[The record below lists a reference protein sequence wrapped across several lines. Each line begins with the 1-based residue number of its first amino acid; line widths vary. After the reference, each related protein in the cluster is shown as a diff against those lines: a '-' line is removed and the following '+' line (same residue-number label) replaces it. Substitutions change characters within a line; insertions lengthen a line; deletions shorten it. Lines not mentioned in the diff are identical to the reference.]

1 MLTKGEID
9 RLGKRIGAS
18 TVVSSDDMLLLQEYR
33 QTFKDPISRV
43 FSFVIESARKIDRQC
58 IVTYRIKR
66 IDTIMEKLR
75 RYQGNENGSMNLSR
89 MWDIAGCRCILNS
102 SNQDKLY
109 QLQKVIL
116 KEFGQDSKINDHIA
130 NPKDSG
136 YRSLHIYVKDKETQK
151 PVEIQIRNKEQHNW
165 ATLVEIVDLLYGTK
179 NKEQGASGP
188 LGRFLFLFSNAKNL
202 SDEEFSEMLQIER
215 KKKVFEKMSGVLS
228 RNYINIRRQWLK
240 QKTKGGFFV
249 ITANKKSSKI
259 ESYRSFEEAEAV
271 YYKKY
276 LANQDANIVL
286 THLRYPDFEQIS
298 MAYSNYVLAM
308 HAFFDDYRVLLSE
321 KIIECIKEERYVRFM
336 KCFHVYNSNVR
347 CHFENL
353 SLEINSIKDCEKD
366 ASISKNQINNWVR
379 EIKTRIAL
387 WFKETNDFLNSLGR
401 VTERYGFKEW
411 IVKNRI
417 RSLGKAI
424 SKGQKKFSA

>member
-1 MLTKGEID
+1 MTKGEID
-9 RLGKRIGAS
+9 RLGKRIGAAA
-18 TVVSSDDMLLLQEYR
+18 VVSNEDMLLLQEYR

-43 FSFVIESARKIDRQC
+43 FSFVIEAARKIDRRC

-66 IDTIMEKLR
+66 IDTIIEKLR
-75 RYQGNENGSMNLSR
+75 RFQENENGSMNLSR

-102 SNQDKLY
+102 SNFDKIY
-109 QLQKVIL
+109 QLLKVIL
-116 KEFGQDSKINDHIA
+116 KEFGQDCKINDHIA
-130 NPKDSG
+130 TPKDSG
-136 YRSLHIYVKDKETQK
+136 YRSLHIYVKDKDTQK
-151 PVEIQIRNKEQHNW
+151 PIEIQIRNKEQHNW

-179 NKEQGASGP
+179 NKEQGVTGP

-240 QKTKGGFFV
+240 QKTKGEFFV
-249 ITANKKSSKI
+249 ITANKKSSEI
-259 ESYRSFEEAEAV
+259 ESYRTFEEAEAV

-276 LANQDANIVL
+276 LANQDSNIVL

-321 KIIECIKEERYVRFM
+321 KIIECIKEERYVRFV
-336 KCFHVYNSNVR
+336 KYFQIYNSNVR

-353 SLEINSIKDCEKD
+353 SLEVNSIKDCEND
-366 ASISKNQINNWVR
+366 ASISKNQINNWIR

-387 WFKETNDFLNSLGR
+387 WYKETDDFLNRLAR
-401 VTERYGFKEW
+401 VTERYGFKELV
-411 IVKNRI
+411 VKNRI
-417 RSLGKAI
+417 KSLGKAI
-424 SKGQKKFSA
+424 SKGQKKYSV

>member
-9 RLGKRIGAS
+9 RLGKRIGAAD
-18 TVVSSDDMLLLQEYR
+18 VVSSEDMLLLQEYR

-66 IDTIMEKLR
+66 IDTIIEKLR
-75 RYQGNENGSMNLSR
+75 RFQENENGSMNLSR

-116 KEFGQDSKINDHIA
+116 KEFGQDCKINDHIVT
-130 NPKDSG
+130 PKDSG

-179 NKEQGASGP
+179 NKEQGVSGP

-202 SDEEFSEMLQIER
+202 SDEEFFEMLQIER

-249 ITANKKSSKI
+249 ITANKKSSEI
-259 ESYRSFEEAEAV
+259 ESYRTFEEAEAV

-276 LANQDANIVL
+276 LANQDSNIVL

-308 HAFFDDYRVLLSE
+308 HAFFDDYRELLSE
-321 KIIECIKEERYVRFM
+321 KIVECIKEERYVRFL
-336 KCFHVYNSNVR
+336 KYFRVYNSNVR

-353 SLEINSIKDCEKD
+353 SLEVNSIKDCEND
-366 ASISKNQINNWVR
+366 TSISKNQINKWIR
-379 EIKTRIAL
+379 EIKNRIAM
-387 WFKETNDFLNSLGR
+387 WFKETDVFLNKLGH

-411 IVKNRI
+411 IVQNRI
-417 RSLGKAI
+417 KSLGKAI
-424 SKGQKKFSA
+424 SKGQRKYSA